1 VDSLRSPS
9 VPVKPAPHPD
19 GPGLAALPP
28 PLYLACSGDE
38 LWETGRELGTLV
50 ADLSARW
57 EQIRQDVAVW
67 VREPDAGGLRWRLA
81 ALLRDTAQGIPLAVY
96 P

>member
-1 VDSLRSPS
+1 VDSLRSPP
-9 VPVKPAPHPD
+9 VTVKPAQPTD
-19 GPGLAALPP
+19 GPTPAALLP

-38 LWETGRELGTLV
+38 LWETGRELGALV
-50 ADLSARW
+50 AELSARW

-81 ALLRDTAQGIPLAVY
+81 ALLRDTAQGTPSAIY